1 MKKWILLVCLFLPI
15 TVNGIIITEVQVSGD
30 SASNCYIKIFNPTDQ
45 DILLD
50 GYKIRKKSATG
61 KDYSIRAIPKGTLI
75 KSQEYILWANSKD
88 DFSEK
93 IKADIYSTATISKNN
108 SIAIIS
114 PTGDIVDALSW
125 GSGEDQYVL
134 GDSFASN
141 PDKNQTIKRYYIDEA
156 YQNTKNNSKDF
167 YLYPEAEKEIK
178 INTSTINNIADPPKS
193 PTETKI
199 TISLLSAFLIL
210 ILKKSI
216 Y

>member
-1 MKKWILLVCLFLPI
+1 MKKLILLVCLFLPM

-30 SASNCYIKIFNPTDQ
+30 SASNCYIKIFNSTDQ

-75 KSQEYILWANSKD
+75 KSQEYILWANSRD
-88 DFSEK
+88 GFSEK

-141 PDKNQTIKRYYIDEA
+141 PDKNQIIKRYYIDGA

-178 INTSTINNIADPPKS
+178 INTSTTNNIADPPKS